1 MTMDMVMDEISQKI
15 LYEILHLNPDQLN
28 EACISREILLD
39 NAKYEEIK
47 DIIPELKKNMNST
60 FLTALH
66 GDAEEKQRWPL
77 LNLIRQIL
85 HVYKYKMT
93 PVRKSDGYT
102 VDKKKKFRRYFL
114 IQNSVTNE

>member
-1 MTMDMVMDEISQKI
+1 MDIDEISGKI
-15 LYEILHLNPDQLN
+15 LKDTLKIDPDNLN
-28 EACISREILLD
+28 ETLIQREVLLD
-39 NAKYEEIK
+39 NNKYEEIK
-47 DIIPELKKNMNST
+47 PFISELKQNMNSS

-66 GDAEEKQRWPL
+66 NDAEEKQRWPL

-93 PVRKSDGYT
+93 PIRKSDGYT

-114 IQNSVTNE
+114 IQNV

>member
-1 MTMDMVMDEISQKI
+1 MDEISKKI
-15 LYEILHLNPDQLN
+15 LKETLKIDPNNIN
-28 EACISREILLD
+28 ESLIPREVLLD

-47 DIIPELKKNMNST
+47 HIIPELKKNMNST

-66 GDAEEKQRWPL
+66 NDAEEKQRWPL

-85 HVYKYKMT
+85 HVYKYKLT